1 MEMEKYKQLIAPL
14 FFVFICA
21 TSSGQGSFDSSMQDA
36 VSVYNHVAGVNSHL
50 YNGTAYT
57 DYDHRIKGDPFF
69 ASTYFADGSIV
80 YDGIFYAHVQM
91 FYDLLHDD
99 VVIKNYNGLPLVL
112 VKDKIS
118 SFDFAG
124 SRFVRLVADS
134 AEAGGKINGFY
145 EVLFDGNIKLFA
157 KRKKEVIEKINLQFS
172 EIYFMQ
178 SNAYFVLNNGVFYP
192 VSDKRSVLYAM
203 KDKRSQVK
211 KFLHDNKIKFKKN
224 TEAELVRAST
234 YYDGLTNSK

>member
-1 MEMEKYKQLIAPL
+1 MEKYKKLICPL
-14 FFVFICA
+14 FFVLICT
-21 TSSGQGSFDSSMQDA
+21 TSSAQGPFDSSLQQA
-36 VSVYNHVAGVNSHL
+36 VSVYNTVAGVNSHL

-69 ASTYFADGSIV
+69 ASTYFADGSII

-118 SFDFAG
+118 SFNFAG
-124 SRFVRLVADS
+124 ARFVRLVADS
-134 AEAGGKINGFY
+134 AEAGSKINGFFQ
-145 EVLFDGNIKLFA
+145 VLFDRDIKLFA

-172 EIYFMQ
+172 ETYFNQ
-178 SNAYFVLNNGVFYP
+178 SNAYFILNNGIFYP

-203 KDKRSQVK
+203 KDKRSQVN
-211 KFLHDNKIKFKKN
+211 KFLHDNKIKFKTN
-224 TEAELVRAST
+224 TEADLVRACS
-234 YYDGLTNSK
+234 YYASLTNSK